1 MSKNTAQSKA
11 VLRIRYGDLASA
23 EAVMRAISPDN
34 LKAEG
39 ISIDAVSRGCV
50 LEVRVI
56 CGRGVGSL
64 VATLDDVLSCI
75 SAAEK
80 ALGGVA

>member
-1 MSKNTAQSKA
+1 LSKNTAQSEA
-11 VLRIRYGDLASA
+11 VVRIRYGDEASA

-39 ISIDAVSRGCV
+39 ISIDAVNRGGV
-50 LEVRVI
+50 LEVRVA

>member
-1 MSKNTAQSKA
+1 MSKNTAQSEA

-39 ISIDAVSRGCV
+39 ISIDAVSRGGV
-50 LEVRVI
+50 LEVRVV

>member
-1 MSKNTAQSKA
+1 
-11 VLRIRYGDLASA
+11 
-23 EAVMRAISPDN
+23 MRAISPDN

-39 ISIDAVSRGCV
+39 FSIDASSRGGV
-50 LEVRVI
+50 LEIRVS
-56 CGRGVGSL
+56 CNRGVGSL

-75 SAAEK
+75 GAAEK

>member
-1 MSKNTAQSKA
+1 MSKNTAQSEA
-11 VLRIRYGDLASA
+11 VVRIRYGDEASA

-39 ISIDAVSRGCV
+39 ISIDAVSRGGV

>member
-1 MSKNTAQSKA
+1 LSKNTAQSEA
-11 VLRIRYGDLASA
+11 VVRIRYGDEASA

-39 ISIDAVSRGCV
+39 ISIDAVSRGGV

>member
-1 MSKNTAQSKA
+1 MSKNTAQSEA
-11 VLRIRYGDLASA
+11 VVRIRYGDEASA

-34 LKAEG
+34 LKAED
-39 ISIDAVSRGCV
+39 ISMDAVSHGGV

>member
-1 MSKNTAQSKA
+1 MSKNTAQSEA
-11 VLRIRYGDLASA
+11 VVRIRYGDEASA

-39 ISIDAVSRGCV
+39 ISIDAVSRGGV
-50 LEVRVI
+50 LEVRVT

-80 ALGGVA
+80 ALGEVA

>member
-1 MSKNTAQSKA
+1 LSKNTAQSEA
-11 VLRIRYGDLASA
+11 VVRIRYGDEASA

-39 ISIDAVSRGCV
+39 ISIDAVSRGGV
-50 LEVRVI
+50 LEVRVT

-80 ALGGVA
+80 ALGEVA

>member
-1 MSKNTAQSKA
+1 LSKNTAQSEA
-11 VLRIRYGDLASA
+11 VVRIRYGDEASA

-34 LKAEG
+34 LKAED
-39 ISIDAVSRGCV
+39 IFIDAVSHGDV

-64 VATLDDVLSCI
+64 VATLDDILSCI

>member
-1 MSKNTAQSKA
+1 MSKKMERSEA
-11 VLRIRYGDLASA
+11 VIRIRYGDETSA

-34 LKAEG
+34 LKAEE
-39 ISIDAVSRGCV
+39 ISIDASSHGGV
-50 LEVRVI
+50 LEVKVA
-56 CGRGVGSL
+56 CNRGVGSL
-64 VATLDDVLSCI
+64 VATLDDLLSCI

>member
-1 MSKNTAQSKA
+1 LSKGKGRSEA
-11 VLRIRYGDLASA
+11 VLRIKYGDETSA

-39 ISIDAVSRGCV
+39 ISIDASSRGGV
-50 LEVRVI
+50 LEIRVS
-56 CGRGVGSL
+56 CNRGVGSL

-75 SAAEK
+75 GAAEK

>member
-1 MSKNTAQSKA
+1 LSKNTAQSEA
-11 VLRIRYGDLASA
+11 VVRIRYGDEASA

-39 ISIDAVSRGCV
+39 ISIDAVSRDGV
-50 LEVRVI
+50 LEVRVT